1 MNKDNERQGRPL
13 EQQTRD
19 GSTSAGSYGAGST
32 GNISQ
37 QTHDGNTQSGG
48 RTVDLLSNGS
58 QQEEDAGYHYG
69 GSADLQTGLGGIGTL
84 SGSQA
89 GNRQSEGQSQ
99 PGGRDGAMQGGQ
111 GSEGSA
117 IPESGGQRT
126 RKED

>member
-1 MNKDNERQGRPL
+1 MGKDKEPQGRPL

-19 GSTSAGSYGAGST
+19 GSTSAGSYGTGST
-32 GNISQ
+32 GDISQ
-37 QTHDGNTQSGG
+37 QTREGSEQSGG
-48 RTVDLLSNGS
+48 RTVDLLSSGS

-84 SGSQA
+84 SGEQA

-111 GSEGSA
+111 ENQGVA
-117 IPESGGQRT
+117 VPESGGQRT
-126 RKED
+126 EDQR

>member
-1 MNKDNERQGRPL
+1 MNKENERQGRPL

-19 GSTSAGSYGAGST
+19 GSTSAGSYGTGST
-32 GNISQ
+32 GDISQ
-37 QTHDGNTQSGG
+37 QTRDGNTQSGG

-111 GSEGSA
+111 GKQDSA
-117 IPESGGQRT
+117 TPESGGQRT
-126 RKED
+126 RNQD

>member
-19 GSTSAGSYGAGST
+19 GSTSAGSYGTGST

-37 QTHDGNTQSGG
+37 QTRDGNAQSGG

-58 QQEEDAGYHYG
+58 QQEEDTGYHYG

-99 PGGRDGAMQGGQ
+99 PGGQDGAMQGSRGN
-111 GSEGSA
+111 EGSS

-126 RKED
+126 EKR

>member
-1 MNKDNERQGRPL
+1 MGTDKEPQGRPL

-19 GSTSAGSYGAGST
+19 GSTSAGTYGTGST

-37 QTHDGNTQSGG
+37 QTREGSEQAGG
-48 RTVDLLSNGS
+48 RTVDLLSSGS

-69 GSADLQTGLGGIGTL
+69 GTADLQTGLGGIGTL
-84 SGSQA
+84 SGGQA

-99 PGGRDGAMQGGQ
+99 PGGPDGAMH
-111 GSEGSA
+111 GSADKQDSA

-126 RKED
+126 QNER